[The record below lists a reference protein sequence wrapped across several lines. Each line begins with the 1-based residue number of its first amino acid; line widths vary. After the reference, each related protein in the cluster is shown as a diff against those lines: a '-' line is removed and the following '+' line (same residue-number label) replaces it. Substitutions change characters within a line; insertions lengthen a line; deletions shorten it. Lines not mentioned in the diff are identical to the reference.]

1 VVANCFQPLR
11 NGARHP
17 PSMFSATEMHEGE
30 IKYFAGQKGYG
41 FIICPDFEADV
52 YFQRLALPEELQ
64 LSENNLKGLSC
75 TFETFVTQE
84 GKTQARN
91 LQVSASGV
99 EGSKVIGTIKS
110 YVAKSQYGFITSPVL
125 ETDIYFKAKDLT
137 ESWLQDQNLKDCKV
151 IFEVITMKDGKL
163 QARGISVLQ
172 GTGQI
177 QPIQGMPQNQMGLPP
192 MAAPAPIGAG
202 GHMTPVP
209 PRRATSPVL
218 APPVMAPPAQ
228 GNLGGF
234 VPPPPQPTP
243 NHAPTPAANGPVM
256 GHMLGDGSQMI
267 GKIKTFDLNKG
278 FGFIVAPNFPSD
290 VYFKASD
297 PTIQIGVEVTFTLK
311 YTQDGRPQAQNV
323 CTPLQDGE
331 MLVGT
336 VRSYNPNKGFGFLF
350 MDGRSQD
357 IYFPKST
364 LPIDLQEETNLEG
377 SQFQFNVNA
386 SGNKPQ
392 AQELQLVT
400 SAPIK
405 RPAPPQ
411 SPGTGSGVPPAK
423 RLRSPGAPVVAPS
436 GQNLQPGSKG
446 MSGTLVPGKGPGG
459 KGPGMAMPM
468 PGGKGMPGMPNKGNG
483 CRGMNQMQGP
493 GMQSMN
499 AMPMVGGNMGM
510 QQGPSMAQQ
519 AAMAMAANAPVRPA
533 PSLSPG
539 AEARHRGSVKS
550 FNPQKGF
557 GFITCPSLQSDVYF
571 NSRNLADHM
580 RTAQLDHRQ
589 VSFTVRHLPDGKL
602 QANNI
607 QVEG

>member
-1 VVANCFQPLR
+1 
-11 NGARHP
+11 
-17 PSMFSATEMHEGE
+17 
-30 IKYFAGQKGYG
+30 
-41 FIICPDFEADV
+41 
-52 YFQRLALPEELQ
+52 
-64 LSENNLKGLSC
+64 
-75 TFETFVTQE
+75 
-84 GKTQARN
+84 
-91 LQVSASGV
+91 
-99 EGSKVIGTIKS
+99 
-110 YVAKSQYGFITSPVL
+110 
-125 ETDIYFKAKDLT
+125 
-137 ESWLQDQNLKDCKV
+137 
-151 IFEVITMKDGKL
+151 
-163 QARGISVLQ
+163 
-172 GTGQI
+172 
-177 QPIQGMPQNQMGLPP
+177 
-192 MAAPAPIGAG
+192 
-202 GHMTPVP
+202 
-209 PRRATSPVL
+209 
-218 APPVMAPPAQ
+218 
-228 GNLGGF
+228 
-234 VPPPPQPTP
+234 
-243 NHAPTPAANGPVM
+243 
-256 GHMLGDGSQMI
+256 MLGDGSQMI

-357 IYFPKST
+357 IYFSKST
-364 LPIDLQEETNLEG
+364 LPMELQEETNLEG

-405 RPAPPQ
+405 RPAAPSQ
-411 SPGTGSGVPPAK
+411 SPGTGSGPPAK
-423 RLRSPGAPVVAPS
+423 RLRGPGAPVVAPS
-436 GQNLQPGSKG
+436 GQNLPPGGKG
-446 MSGTLVPGKGPGG
+446 MSGTLGPGG
-459 KGPGMAMPM
+459 KGPGMAMPPMPM
-468 PGGKGMPGMPNKGNG
+468 PGGKGMPGMPNHKGNG
-483 CRGMNQMQGP
+483 CRGMNQQGMQ

-499 AMPMVGGNMGM
+499 PMGM

-519 AAMAMAANAPVRPA
+519 AAMAMAANAESVRPA
-533 PSLSPG
+533 TAFSSPG
-539 AEARHRGSVKS
+539 AERHRGSVKS

>member
-1 VVANCFQPLR
+1 ML
-11 NGARHP
+11 
-17 PSMFSATEMHEGE
+17 STEMHEGE

-91 LQVSASGV
+91 VQVSASGV

-151 IFEVITMKDGKL
+151 IFEVMTMKDGKL
-163 QARGISVLQ
+163 QARAISVLQ
-172 GTGQI
+172 GTGQM
-177 QPIQGMPQNQMGLPP
+177 QPIQGMSQNQMGLPP

-202 GHMTPVP
+202 GHGITPVP
-209 PRRATSPVL
+209 PRIATSPPVM
-218 APPVMAPPAQ
+218 APPVMAPPAR
-228 GNLGGF
+228 GNSGSF
-234 VPPPPQPTP
+234 VPPRTPQPTP

-256 GHMLGDGSQMI
+256 GHMLADGSQMI

-323 CTPLQDGE
+323 CTPLHDGE
-331 MLVGT
+331 LLVGT

-364 LPIDLQEETNLEG
+364 LPMELQEETNLEG

-392 AQELQLVT
+392 AQELQLVM

-405 RPAPPQ
+405 RPPPPSQ
-411 SPGTGSGVPPAK
+411 SPGTGSGPPAK
-423 RLRSPGAPVVAPS
+423 RLRGPGAPVVAPS
-436 GQNLQPGSKG
+436 GQNLPPGGKG
-446 MSGTLVPGKGPGG
+446 MSGALGPGGKGPGG
-459 KGPGMAMPM
+459 KGPGMAMPAMPM
-468 PGGKGMPGMPNKGNG
+468 PGGKGMPAMPNHKGNG
-483 CRGMNQMQGP
+483 CRGMNQQGMQ

-499 AMPMVGGNMGM
+499 PMGM

-519 AAMAMAANAPVRPA
+519 AAMAMAANAESVRPA
-533 PSLSPG
+533 TAFSSPG
-539 AEARHRGSVKS
+539 AERHRGSVKS